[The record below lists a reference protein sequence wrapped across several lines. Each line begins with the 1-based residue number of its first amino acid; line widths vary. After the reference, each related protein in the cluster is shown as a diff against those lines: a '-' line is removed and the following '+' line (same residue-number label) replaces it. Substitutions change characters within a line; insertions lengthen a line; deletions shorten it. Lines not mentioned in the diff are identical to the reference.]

1 MMSRQGLGG
10 PLSKKASGKPPGEDS
25 GRARPLAEAATQ
37 WGPVRTPV
45 AKNNLGQR
53 KGVSWIKGQDLGE
66 PPALA
71 QALTTRNSGTQLSLE
86 PGAHVPS

>member
-1 MMSRQGLGG
+1 M
-10 PLSKKASGKPPGEDS
+10 
-25 GRARPLAEAATQ
+25 
-37 WGPVRTPV
+37 